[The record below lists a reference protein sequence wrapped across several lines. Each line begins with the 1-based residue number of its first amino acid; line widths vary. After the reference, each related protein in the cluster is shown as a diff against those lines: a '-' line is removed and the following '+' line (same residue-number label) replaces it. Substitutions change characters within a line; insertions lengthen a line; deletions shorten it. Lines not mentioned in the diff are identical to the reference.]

1 MKTVQTIAEVRQ
13 IVSEARA
20 GGATI
25 GFAPTMGG
33 LHDGHLSLIDAARA
47 ACDFVAV
54 SIFVNPTQF
63 APGED
68 LSTYPRSLESDLAAC
83 ESRGADLVFV
93 PEAETMYPRGSTVT
107 SVIVGELSETLCG
120 RDRPTH
126 FAGVCTVVAKL
137 LNIVLPDKAFFGRK
151 DYQQL
156 VVVLRMVADLD
167 IPVEIVGCEI
177 VRESDGLAMSTRN
190 QRLSVSDR
198 SQAVALHGALELAG
212 DLIRES
218 HPPATEIIA
227 SAREYISVNAPDGE
241 IDYIQII
248 DPQTLCDVE
257 TTDRIVLVAAAVKFP
272 GARLI
277 DNMLVDSA
285 VEGQ

>member
-1 MKTVQTIAEVRQ
+1 MKIARTITEVRQ
-13 IVSEARA
+13 TVAAARA
-20 GGATI
+20 SGATV

-33 LHDGHLSLIDAARA
+33 LHEGHLSLIDAARD
-47 ACDFVAV
+47 ACDFVVV
-54 SIFVNPTQF
+54 SIFINPTQF

-68 LSTYPRSLESDLAAC
+68 LSTYPSSIESDLSAC
-83 ESRGADLVFV
+83 EARGADLVFIPAV
-93 PEAETMYPRGSTVT
+93 ETMYPDGAVT
-107 SVIVGELSETLCG
+107 SVTVSSLSRTLCG
-120 RDRPTH
+120 RTRPAH

-156 VVVLRMVADLD
+156 VIIARMVEDLD
-167 IPVEIVGCEI
+167 IPVEIVPCPI
-177 VRESDGLAMSTRN
+177 VREADGLAMSTRN
-190 QRLSVSDR
+190 QRLSAAVR
-198 SQAVALHGALELAG
+198 VQATSLSGALESAAEQ
-212 DLIRES
+212 IREF

-227 SAREYISVNAPDGE
+227 AAREYINVNAPDGE

-248 DPQTLCDVE
+248 DPKTLCDVE
-257 TTDRIVLVAAAVKFP
+257 TTDQIVLVAVAIKFP

-285 VEGQ
+285 ARPQ